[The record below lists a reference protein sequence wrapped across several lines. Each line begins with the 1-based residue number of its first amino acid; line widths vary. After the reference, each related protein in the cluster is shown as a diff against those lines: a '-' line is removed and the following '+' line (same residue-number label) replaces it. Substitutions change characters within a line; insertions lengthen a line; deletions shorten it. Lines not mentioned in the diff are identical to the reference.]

1 MTETERNSL
10 LQSVDRLAQAHEE
23 LEQAGEHFRRII
35 SAIGE
40 VDRHEFQTCHAS
52 ETRPAA

>member
-23 LEQAGEHFRRII
+23 LASAGEHFKRII

-40 VDRHEFQTCHAS
+40 VDRQTCQAT
-52 ETRPAA
+52 ETKSAA